1 MTNLARD
8 LRFAVRTLWKT
19 PAFTAIAVAVL
30 ALGIGA
36 NSAMFTVVDALLLR
50 PLAGK
55 TDQLVGLYSRDR
67 TRPDSYRAFS
77 YPNYADI
84 RDGNDVFDA
93 LMAHTFAMVGVPAG
107 DAVRQTFV
115 EVVTASYFDTLGVR
129 LAAGRAFTPE
139 EERPGARIP
148 VAIVRADRAA
158 LLGTTIKINTFDFTV
173 VGVAP
178 PGFTGTMALVTP
190 ELWLPTS
197 MYDTVVNDIFRKG
210 PLSDRQN
217 PALVVA
223 GRLKPGLTRD
233 AAASRLDVLSRQLE
247 RGYPGVNRNQLLTVN
262 PLPRLGTTTSPQSD
276 RQPAIAGAFLMAIS
290 GVVLLIACL
299 NIANMLLARGAARR
313 REIAIRL
320 AIGGGRGRIV
330 RQLLTEGLLL
340 ALAGAAAGLVLATW
354 ATSALAA
361 SLAGVLPLGIEF
373 HARPDL
379 LVLAVTTGLAVL
391 ATVMSALGPA
401 LKMSKTNLVD
411 DLKSVVADAPAALG
425 RRLSARN
432 VLVVGQI
439 ALSLTLLSVGGLFA
453 RGALKAASATPGFS
467 YDRALLVQID
477 PSMVQYDATRG
488 RDSVRA
494 ALDRIRRVPGVV
506 DSAVASSVPFGDL
519 QEDQTV
525 ERAAAAERPDR
536 AQRVSATYRI
546 IGEDYFHTLG
556 LPMVRGREFSH
567 DEGDSRAAPAVA
579 IVDAELA
586 RRLFGADDPIG
597 QAIRFV
603 QRADSMGAAPE
614 SQPMQ
619 IVGVAAPV
627 RDQLF
632 DRTPGPAIYVPYGRN
647 YRSMVSIHAR
657 VARTGTEAGV
667 LADIRRELRAMD
679 PRLPVVAATT
689 MTAFHERSL
698 ELWAARAGGRTFL
711 CLGGL
716 ALLLAV
722 VGVYGVKSYLVS
734 QRTRE
739 IGIRVA
745 LGARPRDVMAMVLRE
760 GTALSAAGIAI
771 GLPLSALLGAAV
783 SSAIYDVKPLDP
795 VVFSVA
801 PALLAIAALTAT
813 WFPARRATRV
823 TPLTALRTD

>member
-1 MTNLARD
+1 MTHLVRD

-19 PAFTAIAVAVL
+19 PTFTAIAVAVL

-55 TDQLVGLYSRDR
+55 TDELVGLYSHDR

-77 YPNYADI
+77 YPNYVDI

-115 EVVTASYFDTLGVR
+115 EVVTAGYFETLGVR

-190 ELWLPTS
+190 ELWLPTG
-197 MYDTVVNDIFRKG
+197 MYDTIVNDFFRKG
-210 PLSDRQN
+210 ALSDRRN

-233 AAASRLDVLSRQLE
+233 AAAARLDVLSRQLE
-247 RGYPGVNRNQLLTVN
+247 RGDPGVNRNQLLTVS
-262 PLPRLGTTTSPQSD
+262 PLPRLGTSTSPQSD
-276 RQPAIAGAFLMAIS
+276 RQPAIAGVFLMAIS

-320 AIGGGRGRIV
+320 AIGGARGRIV

-411 DLKSVVADAPAALG
+411 DLKS
-425 RRLSARN
+425 
-432 VLVVGQI
+432 
-439 ALSLTLLSVGGLFA
+439 
-453 RGALKAASATPGFS
+453 
-467 YDRALLVQID
+467 
-477 PSMVQYDATRG
+477 
-488 RDSVRA
+488 
-494 ALDRIRRVPGVV
+494 
-506 DSAVASSVPFGDL
+506 
-519 QEDQTV
+519 
-525 ERAAAAERPDR
+525 
-536 AQRVSATYRI
+536 
-546 IGEDYFHTLG
+546 
-556 LPMVRGREFSH
+556 
-567 DEGDSRAAPAVA
+567 
-579 IVDAELA
+579 
-586 RRLFGADDPIG
+586 
-597 QAIRFV
+597 
-603 QRADSMGAAPE
+603 
-614 SQPMQ
+614 
-619 IVGVAAPV
+619 
-627 RDQLF
+627 
-632 DRTPGPAIYVPYGRN
+632 
-647 YRSMVSIHAR
+647 
-657 VARTGTEAGV
+657 
-667 LADIRRELRAMD
+667 
-679 PRLPVVAATT
+679 
-689 MTAFHERSL
+689 
-698 ELWAARAGGRTFL
+698 
-711 CLGGL
+711 
-716 ALLLAV
+716 
-722 VGVYGVKSYLVS
+722 
-734 QRTRE
+734 
-739 IGIRVA
+739 
-745 LGARPRDVMAMVLRE
+745 
-760 GTALSAAGIAI
+760 
-771 GLPLSALLGAAV
+771 
-783 SSAIYDVKPLDP
+783 
-795 VVFSVA
+795 
-801 PALLAIAALTAT
+801 
-813 WFPARRATRV
+813 
-823 TPLTALRTD
+823 